1 MNKTGEQDLEMA
13 LIGWHTQLY
22 ARDWRDKREQ
32 RDSKFKAWSSENL
45 ESLPFALVSR
55 LSLVA
60 R

>member
-1 MNKTGEQDLEMA
+1 MT
-13 LIGWHTQLY
+13 LIHWHTQLY

-55 LSLVA
+55 VPLFA

>member
-1 MNKTGEQDLEMA
+1 MFGEQDLEMA

-45 ESLPFALVSR
+45 ESLPFALVS
-55 LSLVA
+55 LVA